1 MAFIQNVDVVDIFFS
16 QHLVVY
22 KKRIDYGRFFGK
34 RI

>member
-1 MAFIQNVDVVDIFFS
+1 MAFIQNVDVVDIFS